1 MSARSRKLL
10 SGSAQYIESSDAEVV
25 NGGETNIRVQ
35 DEEAENYLMD
45 ILWELRKM
53 NTYLSEMV
61 GIEVYEE
68 DIERE

>member
-1 MSARSRKLL
+1 MSAKSRKLL
-10 SGSAQYIESSDAEVV
+10 SGAAQYIESSDAEVV
-25 NGGETNIRVQ
+25 SGGLTHVRVK

-53 NTYLSEMV
+53 NTYLTEMV